1 MIFTFIVSLL
11 LLLWGSFIY
20 FCQCHMLAVLY
31 PSLLYSSSFLIVFF
45 FAGCFLFWILSS
57 LLLSSSLSLFLV
69 LRIVQ
74 TAKWRS
80 SFFNSLWFKSIF
92 NFWNLLLFADH
103 VFFFFFLSN
112 NFPIIIFSIARISFF
127 FILSLQNAI
136 FCQHSNYI
144 HVIIINSLETN
155 TWTSFLCVDVL
166 LLPHKHFWTKLL
178 AFD

>member
-1 MIFTFIVSLL
+1 MTVMTAYAFVFISALFLLLHFVINNIQSFFFLFFLFWGSFFFFCFALFIMIFTFIVSLL

-80 SFFNSLWFKSIF
+80 SFFNSLWFESIF

-103 VFFFFFLSN
+103 VFFFFFYPTT
-112 NFPIIIFSIARISFF
+112 F
-127 FILSLQNAI
+127 Q
-136 FCQHSNYI
+136 
-144 HVIIINSLETN
+144 
-155 TWTSFLCVDVL
+155 
-166 LLPHKHFWTKLL
+166 
-178 AFD
+178 